1 MGSYQTLWRGRL
13 QHKYHY
19 CSCCGVRYP
28 LSMLTWQT
36 RDLGSGLYCPQC
48 VDTRVGPQRD
58 AERTRMENIAA
69 QSTTEDQPDRMLTE
83 GALTID
89 DEVEF
94 IP

>member
-48 VDTRVGPQRD
+48 TDTLVGPARD
-58 AERTRMENIAA
+58 ANITRMVQIAS
-69 QSTTEDQPDRMLTE
+69 QSDELQPDKMLTE
-83 GALTID
+83 SALTID